1 MRQRRNALIGA
12 LVWFLGT
19 RYAKKRA
26 TRALSAVP
34 GVGGSSSSVG
44 RGRLGVVGGAL
55 ALVGV
60 LVGARFAWRKLRGP
74 GEPNYPSAA
83 RARPEDTPKGADS
96 DT

>member
-12 LVWFLGT
+12 LVWFFGT

-26 TRALSAVP
+26 ARALSAVP
-34 GVGGSSSSVG
+34 GVGGSSAGVG
-44 RGRLGVVGGAL
+44 RGRLGTAGGAL

-60 LVGARFAWRKLRGP
+60 VVGALFAWRKLRGP

-83 RARPEDTPKGADS
+83 RARPEDAPAAADS
-96 DT
+96 GA